1 MAVFAHIADEAQSDD
16 GRAGVSD
23 DARRAP
29 RRTLRF
35 LASGSLASGEATNV
49 IVHNVSATGLLLE
62 SRLALAEGETIVIDM
77 PQAGPVPARV
87 IWQSGALTGC
97 RFDAPVSAAALSAA
111 QLRGAID
118 HEVEIEAAP
127 VPRPDSAESFG
138 ARLRR
143 LRQERKLTLD
153 QVALQLGVSKPT
165 VWAWEQDKA
174 RPVGSRLSELASVL
188 GAPLGEIQSTYDA
201 PPIADLIAKARR
213 QIAAAAGVAP
223 ARVRI
228 MVEL

>member
-1 MAVFAHIADEAQSDD
+1 MAVFANIGDEGRTD
-16 GRAGVSD
+16 GGNERG
-23 DARRAP
+23 AP

-49 IVHNVSATGLLLE
+49 IVHNVSVTGLLLE
-62 SRLALAEGETIVIDM
+62 SRLALVEGETIVIDM

-87 IWQSGALTGC
+87 VWQSGTLTGC
-97 RFDAPVSAAALSAA
+97 RFDVPVSAATLSAA
-111 QLRGAID
+111 QLQSAID
-118 HEVEIEAAP
+118 HEIEIEAP
-127 VPRPDSAESFG
+127 PIPQPDSEESFG

-143 LRQERKLTLD
+143 LRKARKLTLE
-153 QVALQLGVSKPT
+153 QVALNLGVSKPT

-174 RPVGSRLSELASVL
+174 RPVDSRLAELADVL
-188 GAPLGEIQSTYDA
+188 GAPLGEIQSNYDA
-201 PPIADLIAKARR
+201 PPIADMIARARR

>member
-1 MAVFAHIADEAQSDD
+1 MAVFAHIGDE
-16 GRAGVSD
+16 GRADGD
-23 DARRAP
+23 NERGAP

-49 IVHNVSATGLLLE
+49 IVHNVSVTGLLLE

-87 IWQSGALTGC
+87 VWQSGTLTGC
-97 RFDAPVSAAALSAA
+97 RFDVPVSAATLSAA
-111 QLRGAID
+111 QLRSAID
-118 HEVEIEAAP
+118 HEIEIEAP
-127 VPRPDSAESFG
+127 PIPQPDSEESFG

-143 LRQERKLTLD
+143 LRKARKLTLD
-153 QVALQLGVSKPT
+153 QVALHLGVSKPT

-174 RPVGSRLSELASVL
+174 RPVDSRLAELADVL

-201 PPIADLIAKARR
+201 PPIADMIARARR

-223 ARVRI
+223 TRVRI